1 MYPSRTLWYTLACGL
16 NLLVVSAAGLS
27 GAILENDAIVRTVEL
42 GGSLTHV
49 TTTYAIRALEKGVQV
64 YYISLT
70 EEEEQATTWMEAKL
84 KAQSATLEVDRHGF
98 NPKNHAFLY
107 SIKLPK
113 SLKLNETANVV
124 VSTVQSHAST
134 PLPASAGQG
143 EPQSLLYKTPLYVL
157 SPYRSALQR
166 TKIRSPTPMIRSY
179 TDTKDLSPY
188 VEKGAAPVSKSGSTL
203 TYGPFH
209 NIPESMNTR
218 FQESKQRMLSI
229 HYDYDQPVL
238 TVASLQRSAEISHWG
253 ANLNIHDELVLRNDG
268 PTLKGQFSRLEHQSQ
283 MYFKRKAAHVMR
295 DLVLHLPAGARD
307 PYFIDLVG
315 NVSTSNFRPTPP
327 PSAALLTPAKSLSSV
342 LELRPRYPLLGGW
355 NYTFTLGYD
364 SPLEEAAKY
373 DASTG
378 KYIVAIPYLT
388 NIPGAAFDETELKI
402 VLPEGATNVA
412 VHPPFAPDVIEQSR
426 HITYLDTT
434 GRPTIV
440 LKKNNVSDKHAGT
453 VYVTYS
459 LSLAA
464 HFKKPIAVTSAALA
478 LFTFALGVRRFE
490 LTLHK

>member
-1 MYPSRTLWYTLACGL
+1 MYPSRALWYTLACGL
-16 NLLVVSAAGLS
+16 NIVVVSAAGLS
-27 GAILENDAIVRTVEL
+27 AATFENDAIVRTVEL

-49 TTTYAIRALEKGVQV
+49 TTTYAVRALEKDVQT
-64 YYISLT
+64 YYISLS
-70 EEEEQATTWMEAKL
+70 EEEEKSTTWMEAKF
-84 KAQSATLEVDRHGF
+84 KAQSTTLEVDRHGF
-98 NPKNHAFLY
+98 NPRHHAFLY
-107 SIKLPK
+107 SITLPK
-113 SLKLNETANVV
+113 ALKLNQTANIV

-134 PLPASAGQG
+134 PLPATAGQA
-143 EPQSLLYKTPLYVL
+143 EPQSLLFKTPLYVL
-157 SPYRSALQR
+157 SPYKCALQR

-179 TDTKDLSPY
+179 TDAKDLSPY
-188 VEKGAAPVSKSGSTL
+188 VENGAAPVAKSGATL
-203 TYGPFH
+203 TYGPFR

-218 FQESKQRMLSI
+218 FQESKQRILSI

-253 ANLNIHDELVLRNDG
+253 ANLNVHDELVLRNDG
-268 PTLKGQFSRLEHQSQ
+268 PMLKGHFSRLEHQSQ

-315 NVSTSNFRPTPP
+315 NVSTSHFRPTTP
-327 PSAALLTPAKSLSSV
+327 PSSALLTPAKARSSI

-364 SPLEEAAKY
+364 TPLEEAAKY

-378 KYIVAIPYLT
+378 KYVVAIPYLT

-402 VLPEGATNVA
+402 VLPEGATDVT
-412 VHPPFAPDVIEQSR
+412 VHPPFAPDVIERFR
-426 HITYLDTT
+426 HVTYLDTT
-434 GRPTIV
+434 GRPAVV
-440 LKKNNVSDKHAGT
+440 LKKKDVSEGHAGT

-459 LSLAA
+459 LSTAA
-464 HFKKPIAVTSAALA
+464 HFKKPIAVTSAALV
-478 LFTFALGVRRFE
+478 LFAFALGIRRFD
-490 LTLHK
+490 LALHK